1 MIFGSLNKGDSML
14 KKSLTLAVVAVTA
27 VGLTACNE
35 RQVATGAAIAG
46 GALIAGAVADSYNRN
61 RYDYGDRYR
70 PGYYNDGYGY
80 GNSYGYQRRYD
91 YRRRGLYWN
100 SSEVQEN
107 GSQDSEAQV
116 HLAATGRTAI
126 RPEQAL
132 AQAYKMPVRAASKV
146 LNVFENVKA
155 SGSLESLNAMGV
167 GQNELQAL
175 ANGAAPS
182 AQTLSSV
189 AQSLGATPASVH
201 ALFSDFSREYALA
214 QSEQRL

>member
-1 MIFGSLNKGDSML
+1 ML
-14 KKSLTLAVVAVTA
+14 KKSLTLAVVAVAA

-46 GALIAGAVADSYNRN
+46 GALIAGAVAGSYGRN
-61 RYDYGDRYR
+61 RSYYDDNR
-70 PGYYNDGYGY
+70 YYNEGYGY
-80 GNSYGYQRRYD
+80 GNNYGYGYGVRPDRGYGYQRGYD
-91 YRRRGLYWN
+91 QRRRGHYWN
-100 SSEVQEN
+100 SSEIQDNELQ
-107 GSQDSEAQV
+107 GSGAQL
-116 HLAATGRTAI
+116 HLASSDKAAI

-132 AQAYKMPVRAASKV
+132 AQVYKMPVRAASKV

-155 SGSLESLNAMGV
+155 SGRLDSLNAMGV

-182 AQTLSSV
+182 PETISSV
-189 AQSLGATPASVH
+189 AQSLGATPASVQ